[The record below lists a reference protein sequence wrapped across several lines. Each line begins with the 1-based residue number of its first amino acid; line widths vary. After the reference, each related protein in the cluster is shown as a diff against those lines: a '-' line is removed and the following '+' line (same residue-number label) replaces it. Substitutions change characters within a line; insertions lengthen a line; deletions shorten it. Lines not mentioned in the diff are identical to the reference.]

1 MIARQSAL
9 VATGAAM
16 IMEAIYDKVKG
27 GNVCNNDIRL
37 LHDLHFLFCTI
48 GLRENVV
55 WMEDV
60 SEDDNCWCVM
70 SVPYKLYDDE
80 VSKITISLDGK
91 EGNGYMLGSV
101 SVTVDGKEILNGIK
115 YVEI

>member
-9 VATGAAM
+9 AATGATM
-16 IMEAIYDKVKG
+16 MMEAIYEKVNG
-27 GNVCNNDIRL
+27 GNTCDRDIRL

-48 GLRENVV
+48 GLRENIL
-55 WMEDV
+55 WTEDV
-60 SEDDNCWCVM
+60 SKDNNCWCMM

-101 SVTVDGKEILNGIK
+101 SVTVDGKEVLNGIR
-115 YVEI
+115 YVKV